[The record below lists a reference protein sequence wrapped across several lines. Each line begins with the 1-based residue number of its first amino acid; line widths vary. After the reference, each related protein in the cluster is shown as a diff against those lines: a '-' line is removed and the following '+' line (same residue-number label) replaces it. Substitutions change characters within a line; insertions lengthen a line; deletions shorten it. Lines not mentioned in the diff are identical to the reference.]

1 MNVFGIEF
9 GADGDGGHE
18 TFVLVEPLLRVTDAR
33 GRETVFS
40 GREGGEHELSV
51 RCAPCG
57 CSVVEIADGSDGD
70 FGAVDG
76 SAGNGIDDNAGDA
89 ELLLRSGG
97 GWEASEYCGEN
108 GEE

>member
-33 GRETVFS
+33 GRETVFARWKAS
-40 GREGGEHELSV
+40 EKELTVGSAPRRGCVAQIANGR
-51 RCAPCG
+51 
-57 CSVVEIADGSDGD
+57 DGD
-70 FGAVDG
+70 FGAFDG
-76 SAGNGIDDNAGDA
+76 SAGDGIDDNAGNA

-97 GWEASEYCGEN
+97 GWEASE
-108 GEE
+108 